1 MVVQRFAKFR
11 DKDLNLNVAPAHN
24 LLEQKQ
30 RKPFQALVQKG
41 KTVRPNL
48 LHGGIAAPCA
58 NGHGVVFFNNVDVA
72 RRLHQLAHLA
82 VLADAQRL
90 AHALR
95 GLEEDVC
102 PALVDVLW
110 VVADL
115 GHVAQHHDVVLKVL
129 DPAAR
134 DGGAE
139 GLLVERAPVADAA
152 VEAADVDVVEG
163 LGRIRPLELRVFD
176 VEHAVWR
183 HPHGL
188 DGADVGADDLGGR
201 VGVGHVDGPD
211 AGAGA
216 DVEDSGGRLGE
227 RRLEQPVAEDHGDE
241 VVRDVEAIVLPLV
254 VGGPVLRRLG
264 VLVCAPVDVAVVVYA
279 VG

>member
-1 MVVQRFAKFR
+1 MIVQRFAKFR
-11 DKDLNLNVAPAHN
+11 NQELDLNVVPAHN

-48 LHGGIAAPCA
+48 LHGRIAAPCA
-58 NGHGVVFFNNVDVA
+58 NGNGVVLLNNVDVA
-72 RRLHQLAHLA
+72 RLLHQLAHLA
-82 VLADAQRL
+82 ALADAQRL

-95 GLEEDVC
+95 GLEEDIR

-134 DGGAE
+134 DGGPE

-152 VEAADVDVVEG
+152 VEPADVDVVKG
-163 LGRIRPLELRVFD
+163 LGRIRPFELRVLE

-183 HPHGL
+183 HPHRL

-211 AGAGA
+211 ASAGA
-216 DVEDSGGRLGE
+216 DVEDSGGRLGDG
-227 RRLEQPVAEDHGDE
+227 RLEESVAEDHGDE
-241 VVRDVEAIVLPLV
+241 VV
-254 VGGPVLRRLG
+254 
-264 VLVCAPVDVAVVVYA
+264 
-279 VG
+279 